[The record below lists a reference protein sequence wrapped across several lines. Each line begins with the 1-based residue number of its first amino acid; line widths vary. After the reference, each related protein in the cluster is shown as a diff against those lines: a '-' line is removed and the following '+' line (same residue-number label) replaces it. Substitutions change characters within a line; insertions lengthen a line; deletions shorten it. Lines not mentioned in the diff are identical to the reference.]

1 MPGSLEGLKVIDLTS
16 HLSGPYCA
24 MVLADQGADVIKV
37 ERTGQGDDARNMPPF
52 VNGQSAPF
60 MLWNR
65 NKRSVELDLKTDDG
79 LRQCLE
85 LVQSADVFI
94 ENFKPG
100 VAERL
105 GLGYDALHEHNP
117 ALIYCSISGYGQT
130 GPYSERG
137 GFDLI
142 MQGLSGLMAVNGPAE
157 GEPFRLPIAIS
168 DVTAGLFG
176 AVGILSALAAR
187 EKLGVGQQVDVSLL
201 DSAISHGVYEAA
213 GYFASNERP
222 ARLGQAHRGGSP
234 YQMVETADRAIIFG
248 ASPQHLWRRFCEIV
262 ECEELMDD
270 QRFKENA
277 DRVQH
282 NTELMTLLQPKLR
295 AKPSSY
301 WLEALYAAGI
311 PAGPVL
317 SHDETFA
324 DPQVVAREMVVEVTH
339 PTAGATRTLG
349 TPVKLSGTPGGIFRP
364 APDLGQ
370 HNDEVLSSLAGQS
383 KSSVNVGKG

>member
-1 MPGSLEGLKVIDLTS
+1 
-16 HLSGPYCA
+16 
-24 MVLADQGADVIKV
+24 MV
-37 ERTGQGDDARNMPPF
+37 
-52 VNGQSAPF
+52 
-60 MLWNR
+60 
-65 NKRSVELDLKTDDG
+65 
-79 LRQCLE
+79 
-85 LVQSADVFI
+85 
-94 ENFKPG
+94 
-100 VAERL
+100 
-105 GLGYDALHEHNP
+105 
-117 ALIYCSISGYGQT
+117 
-130 GPYSERG
+130 
-137 GFDLI
+137 
-142 MQGLSGLMAVNGPAE
+142 
-157 GEPFRLPIAIS
+157 
-168 DVTAGLFG
+168 
-176 AVGILSALAAR
+176 
-187 EKLGVGQQVDVSLL
+187 
-201 DSAISHGVYEAA
+201 
-213 GYFASNERP
+213 
-222 ARLGQAHRGGSP
+222 
-234 YQMVETADRAIIFG
+234 
-248 ASPQHLWRRFCEIV
+248 
-262 ECEELMDD
+262 D